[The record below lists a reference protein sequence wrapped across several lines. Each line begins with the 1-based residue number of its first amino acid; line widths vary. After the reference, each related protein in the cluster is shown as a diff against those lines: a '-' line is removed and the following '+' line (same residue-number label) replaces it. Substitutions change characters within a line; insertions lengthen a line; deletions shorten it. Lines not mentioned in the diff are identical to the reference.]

1 MTITINSGKK
11 RVIAI
16 DDDLNAAG
24 GDSRGEPFSSLG
36 RNRPSTPCSQFWP
49 KAPDPMTAVEWHE
62 NKKKQDSQENLD
74 HTLDQDQNLSHQ
86 EVGEMQVII

>member
-16 DDDLNAAG
+16 DDDLNAAR

-36 RNRPSTPCSQFWP
+36 RNRPSTPCSLFWP
-49 KAPDPMTAVEWHE
+49 KAPDDSRGMT
-62 NKKKQDSQENLD
+62 
-74 HTLDQDQNLSHQ
+74 
-86 EVGEMQVII
+86 